1 MAENTSSDPKIVV
14 GVDIGTTKIATIIGY
29 RNDNGKIDV
38 LGYGKGE
45 STGVQHGLILNITKT
60 INGINTSKDLALK
73 RAAMADEDIAGKM
86 FVGVAGRHI
95 KSFDYKHSI
104 IRNKKDNEVITEE
117 EIDAMREEISRISV
131 NAGEEIIMVNP
142 QRFIIDDINETTEP
156 VGMTGR
162 VICGY
167 FQIITGNTN
176 EINKILQCVNSTGHK
191 ITDITLEPIASS
203 LSCLSEDE
211 KEHGVVLIDIGG
223 GTTDIAIYYKG
234 NPVFT
239 KVIPIGGNVITSDI
253 ANICKVTDEVA
264 EKMKTTYGTCIVDKS
279 DNNHLINI
287 PQFCSSEH
295 VQISESYLAQIIFA
309 RVNEILQKVKIE
321 IANSGYADKI
331 HTNAV
336 LTGGGSLMRDI
347 RDLCQFTLSMPTRI
361 AIPDKGFVNTI
372 PNELKSPIY
381 STSMGLLKYGILY
394 FEKKNQGEEIIEEV
408 AEEPKAPKGDKAKEE
423 KKKVE
428 KPEKKKG
435 PKRNGTF
442 ISNIQNFLQNLL
454 DDETP

>member
-1 MAENTSSDPKIVV
+1 MAENTLTDPEIVV
-14 GVDIGTTKIATIIGY
+14 SIDIGTTKIATIIGY
-29 RNDNGKIDV
+29 KNENGKIDV
-38 LGYGKGE
+38 LGFGKGE

-60 INGINTSKDLALK
+60 INGIITSKDLALK
-73 RAAMADEDIAGKM
+73 RAALTDEEIAGKI

-131 NAGEEIIMVNP
+131 NPGEEIIMVNP

-203 LSCLSEDE
+203 LSCLTDEE

-253 ANICKVTDEVA
+253 AKICKVTDEMA
-264 EKMKTTYGTCIVDKS
+264 EKLKITFGTCLVNKS
-279 DNNHLINI
+279 DSNHLINI
-287 PQFCSSEH
+287 PQFCSSEP
-295 VQISESYLAQIIFA
+295 VQITENYLAQIIYA
-309 RVNEILQKVKIE
+309 RVNEILQKVKVE

-331 HTNAV
+331 HTNVV
-336 LTGGGSLMRDI
+336 LTGGGSLLHDL
-347 RDLCQFTLSMPTRI
+347 RDLCQFTLSIPTRI
-361 AIPDKGFVNTI
+361 ASPDKGFVNTV

-381 STSMGLLKYGILY
+381 STSMGLLKYGIQY
-394 FEKKNQGEEIIEEV
+394 FEKRNPHKEDIAVE
-408 AEEPKAPKGDKAKEE
+408 EEPKTV
-423 KKKVE
+423 KVE
-428 KPEKKKG
+428 KKDKKEDSKKKNSTKKAPQMG
-435 PKRNGTF
+435 DFLN
-442 ISNIQNFLQNLL
+442 NIEKFLKKTLL
-454 DDETP
+454 DDETA